1 MYLHLSGRSAQHKFF
16 FSFPFYFVLFFCVGV
31 WGLEDSISEILLG
44 QVRDGLWPLQS
55 QWFFVLV
62 FILFCLL
69 LVTSSLPG
77 LQSVLLG
84 PFICVFFYLL
94 IFVEYGTSYLPII
107 RKEKKP
113 CTYFIV
119 CHTNILA
126 RMTWCIFDSIMYWHF
141 NLNALCLLQ

>member
-16 FSFPFYFVLFFCVGV
+16 FSFPFYFVLFFWVGV

-84 PFICVFFYLL
+84 PFICVFILFINFCRIWYFLFTYHKKRKKTMY
-94 IFVEYGTSYLPII
+94 IFHSMSYQH
-107 RKEKKP
+107 
-113 CTYFIV
+113 FSQ
-119 CHTNILA
+119 ND
-126 RMTWCIFDSIMYWHF
+126 MMYIW
-141 NLNALCLLQ
+141 